1 MKMRRQIPLH
11 FMMIP
16 AVVVTAIFSY
26 GPLFG
31 IIMAFQR
38 FDPAQGFLGSPF
50 VGLDNFV
57 RLFTM
62 SGRMQL
68 LWNTFFIS
76 TMKAVANQ
84 FVPILLAILLH
95 EVTSRIARRT
105 VQTVL
110 YVPYFLSWVILGVVI
125 RYFLAPEGFVNLFL
139 LKPIGIDPI
148 LFLGNKVL
156 FPFTLVLTDLWQ
168 NAGFSTIVFL
178 AAITNANP
186 ELYEAA
192 RMDGANRLHL
202 IRHITIPAMMPI
214 IILTATLSMGSIFN
228 AGFDQIF
235 MLQNSAVLET
245 GDVID
250 TFVYRMGLL
259 NQQYSLGAAV
269 GMFKST
275 VSLFLVSLS
284 YYFAIRYSDYRI
296 F

>member
-1 MKMRRQIPLH
+1 
-11 FMMIP
+11 
-16 AVVVTAIFSY
+16 
-26 GPLFG
+26 
-31 IIMAFQR
+31 
-38 FDPAQGFLGSPF
+38 
-50 VGLDNFV
+50 
-57 RLFTM
+57 
-62 SGRMQL
+62 
-68 LWNTFFIS
+68 
-76 TMKAVANQ
+76 
-84 FVPILLAILLH
+84 
-95 EVTSRIARRT
+95 
-105 VQTVL
+105 
-110 YVPYFLSWVILGVVI
+110 
-125 RYFLAPEGFVNLFL
+125 VNLFL

-168 NAGFSTIVFL
+168 NAGFSTIIFL

-202 IRHITIPAMMPI
+202 IRHVTIPAMTPI
-214 IILTATLSMGSIFN
+214 IILTATLSIGNVFN

-235 MLQNSAVLET
+235 MLQSSAVLET

-275 VSLFLVSLS
+275 VSLFMVSLS

>member
-1 MKMRRQIPLH
+1 
-11 FMMIP
+11 MMIP
-16 AVVVTAIFSY
+16 AVVVTLVFSY

-31 IIMAFQR
+31 LVMAFQR
-38 FDPAQGFLGSPF
+38 FDPGKGFLGSPF

-62 SGRMQL
+62 SGSTQL
-68 LWNTFFIS
+68 LWNTFFIA
-76 TMKAVANQ
+76 TMKVVANQ
-84 FVPILLAILLH
+84 FVPILLAIILH
-95 EVTSRIARRT
+95 EITSRFARRT

-148 LFLGNKVL
+148 LFLGDKVL

-168 NAGFSTIVFL
+168 NAGFSTIIFL

-202 IRHITIPAMMPI
+202 IRHVTIPAMTPI
-214 IILTATLSMGSIFN
+214 IILTATLSIGNVFN

-235 MLQNSAVLET
+235 MLQSSAVLET

-275 VSLFLVSLS
+275 VSLFMVSLS